1 MLIKQIFKRLSLL
14 LVSLALPAAG
24 AFAHHSFAAFDM
36 TKQETFSGKVVEVQ
50 YKNPHAWLFVDV
62 EDGEKTVTYAIEL
75 GGPNILMRQ
84 GWMVDTVKVGDL
96 VSIQMNPMKDP
107 TKKGGSL
114 VALKQASGKVFGTWK

>member
-1 MLIKQIFKRLSLL
+1 MLIKQIFNRLSLL
-14 LVSLALPAAG
+14 PVILALPAAE

-36 TKQETFSGKVVEVQ
+36 TKLETVSGKVVEVQ

-62 EDGEKTVTYAIEL
+62 KDGENTVTYAIEM

-96 VSIQMNPMKDP
+96 VSVQMNPMRDS
-107 TKKGGSL
+107 TKKGGSI
-114 VALKQASGKVFGTWK
+114 VGLKQASGKVFGTWK